1 MTLSQ
6 LPRSA
11 SRPESIIETGRLV
24 IDLDTHVALVEDR
37 PVALTEK
44 EYGIIELLSLRKGT
58 ILTKEMFLD
67 HLYGGTDEPE
77 LKIIDV
83 FVCKLRKKI
92 AEATGGHHYIE
103 TVWGR
108 GYVLRDPAVP
118 WAAGAS
124 TLDEN
129 LAERIRAVL
138 AGTGSVREVRM
149 FGGLCFMLNGNMV
162 AGASKRGLFVRVG
175 KDQHTRALARPDAKR
190 MEMSGRPMEG
200 YVFIDPPPRDEQTLR
215 EWLDLA
221 VAFVN
226 TLPAKSP
233 RLRSRRAR
241 AK

>member
-1 MTLSQ
+1 M
-6 LPRSA
+6 
-11 SRPESIIETGRLV
+11 
-24 IDLDTHVALVEDR
+24 
-37 PVALTEK
+37 ALTEK

-67 HLYGGTDEPE
+67 HLYGGMDEPE

-108 GYVLRDPAVP
+108 GYVLRDLAAP

-162 AGASKRGLFVRVG
+162 AGASKRGLLARVG

-200 YVFIDPPPRDEQTLR
+200 YVFIDPPPRDEKTLR

-233 RLRSRRAR
+233 RLRSRRAK

>member
-1 MTLSQ
+1 
-6 LPRSA
+6 
-11 SRPESIIETGRLV
+11 
-24 IDLDTHVALVEDR
+24 LVEDR

-108 GYVLRDPAVP
+108 GYVLRDLAAP

-162 AGASKRGLFVRVG
+162 AGASKRGLLVRVG

-226 TLPAKSP
+226 TLPAKAR
-233 RLRSRRAR
+233 RLRSRRAK

>member
-1 MTLSQ
+1 MDFYSTLADADVV
-6 LPRSA
+6 R
-11 SRPESIIETGRLV
+11 
-24 IDLDTHVALVEDR
+24 DLLVEAAR
-37 PVALTEK
+37 HHQGHHLTLAGSE
-44 EYGIIELLSLRKGT
+44 R
-58 ILTKEMFLD
+58 
-67 HLYGGTDEPE
+67 
-77 LKIIDV
+77 LKA
-83 FVCKLRKKI
+83 CPQRLRKKI

-108 GYVLRDPAVP
+108 GYVLRDPAAP

-149 FGGLCFMLNGNMV
+149 FGGLCFILNGNMV
-162 AGASKRGLFVRVG
+162 AGASKRGLLARVG

-200 YVFIDPPPRDEQTLR
+200 YVLIDPPPRDEQTLR

-226 TLPAKSP
+226 ALPAKSP
-233 RLRSRRAR
+233 RLRSRRAKAR
-241 AK
+241 

>member
-1 MTLSQ
+1 
-6 LPRSA
+6 
-11 SRPESIIETGRLV
+11 V

-108 GYVLRDPAVP
+108 GYVLRDLAAP

-162 AGASKRGLFVRVG
+162 AGASKRGLLVRVG

-233 RLRSRRAR
+233 RLRSRRAK